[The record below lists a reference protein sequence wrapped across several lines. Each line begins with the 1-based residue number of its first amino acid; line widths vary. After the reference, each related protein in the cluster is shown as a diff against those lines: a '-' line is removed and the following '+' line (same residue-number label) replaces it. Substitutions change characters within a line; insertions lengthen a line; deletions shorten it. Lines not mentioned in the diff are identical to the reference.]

1 MRLRI
6 VGLGDS
12 TTAGTPGLLS
22 PLEAPP
28 DGRGNPESQYAY
40 WMMKAHPDWTVL
52 NRGINGQRTD
62 DVASRFERDVLQ
74 ERPDYVIVLVGVN
87 DVYQHI
93 PLNSVKENLLAIY
106 EKAIAARITLLTA
119 TVLPYNTASVN
130 ESEAIRN
137 INSWIRDTASRL
149 GALFCDTN
157 QVTRNPSNPNRLLT
171 SPDGL
176 HPDASGYRKM
186 GEAIAET
193 IVAHLK
199 ADRGA

>member
-1 MRLRI
+1 
-6 VGLGDS
+6 
-12 TTAGTPGLLS
+12 
-22 PLEAPP
+22 
-28 DGRGNPESQYAY
+28 
-40 WMMKAHPDWTVL
+40 MKAHPDWTVL